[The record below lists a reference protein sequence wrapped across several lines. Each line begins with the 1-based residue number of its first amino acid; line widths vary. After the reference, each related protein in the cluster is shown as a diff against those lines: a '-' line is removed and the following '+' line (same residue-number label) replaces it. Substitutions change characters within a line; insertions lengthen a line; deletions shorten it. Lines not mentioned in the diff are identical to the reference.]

1 MQKEKEETTKK
12 PETSQAETSP
22 SYEAQDLEV
31 DKLQLPSTSASLN
44 GNEFSAN
51 SPTSDED
58 WNLDALRLNQNFES
72 IIDAQQV
79 LTAVKVRKPN
89 NQEWFRVHPNKDW
102 RLQTALLRLKQEGE
116 DYLVLPNLWAAVW
129 DEIQPVMLFTAMN
142 RHGEVFIWPVR
153 LPKGDGRTD
162 PFMES
167 DMMVAK
173 EAERKWTR
181 RQWVPEN
188 RTHKVLVANSLTE
201 EPVWPEITFQELIKK
216 AFKDKYIR
224 ELDHPVLKRLRGDG

>member
-1 MQKEKEETTKK
+1 MQKN
-12 PETSQAETSP
+12 S
-22 SYEAQDLEV
+22 D
-31 DKLQLPSTSASLN
+31 DLPSNPDNRPSSSE
-44 GNEFSAN
+44 G
-51 SPTSDED
+51 D
-58 WNLDALRLNQNFES
+58 WNLEALKLDQNFES

-167 DMMVAK
+167 DMVVAK